1 MGLYLRRDIAE
12 RTGKLVTKIKWG
24 DPSCEPSFWAH
35 EYAPWS
41 LVTNIAHPQVN
52 KFSMI
57 MAEILKICIQRRLEQ
72 KGLDPLKHVT
82 QNVNLV
88 TQKNKERIRKGRGH
102 RKHTQASKSPL
113 SDVFL
118 DEPMPVLDSEAGLTE
133 GLDVYGIDVDYNV
146 DDVNVNVL
154 DTIDTD
160 DLLQPEQEDQHEEEA
175 LLASS
180 DDEMDD
186 QDYDAVTG

>member
-1 MGLYLRRDIAE
+1 M
-12 RTGKLVTKIKWG
+12 
-24 DPSCEPSFWAH
+24 
-35 EYAPWS
+35 
-41 LVTNIAHPQVN
+41 
-52 KFSMI
+52 
-57 MAEILKICIQRRLEQ
+57 
-72 KGLDPLKHVT
+72 T
-82 QNVNLV
+82 QNVSLV

-118 DEPMPVLDSEAGLTE
+118 DEHDSNVADPMPVLDSEAGLTE

-146 DDVNVNVL
+146 DNMNVDVL